1 MNLTTQRSAKY
12 FLPVLIAVWCLVQG
26 AMLYYNGIYVEGEAL
41 RIIREA
47 NYLHEGQPFSSP
59 IYFTYLTEIL
69 LTHLSMHAGG
79 YALNII
85 VHLIFNLTACF
96 MFFNFLKNRLS
107 PSLAFLGTLLL
118 IFCIPYQLYNTF
130 LYTESI
136 FFSLSIVYACLL
148 LSNNK
153 RSGGRLAITL
163 LVLIL
168 LCLTRPSGF
177 FFVLATIAFGFYRA
191 RSVNFLVRLLL
202 FIIPLTITIIIINYG
217 MQTGGGIDIVEPF
230 LREHIICDQPLQQN
244 KLDINLNE
252 NPNSISGLWYYI
264 THNFGHFSKLALN
277 KTIAFFGLIRPWY
290 STTHNVLLCLF
301 FYPLMFGI
309 LYRIIRRRF
318 SDMLL
323 FTLMLTIIFW
333 LFVIL
338 SCDEWHNR
346 FFLTLTPFL
355 IGCMME
361 IFKPG
366 KQNHQQING

>member
-1 MNLTTQRSAKY
+1 MNITTQRSAKY

-26 AMLYYNGIYVEGEAL
+26 AILYFNGIHTQGEAL

-69 LTHLSMHAGG
+69 LTHLSMHTGG
-79 YALNII
+79 YAVNIV
-85 VHLIFNLTACF
+85 VHLIFSLTACI
-96 MFFNFLKNRLS
+96 MFFEFLKNRLS
-107 PSLAFLGTLLL
+107 PNLAFIGSLLL
-118 IFCIPYQLYNTF
+118 IICIPYQLYNSF

-148 LSNNK
+148 LSNEK

-177 FFVLATIAFGFYRA
+177 FFVLATIGYGFYRA
-191 RSVNFLVRLLL
+191 RTVNLGLRLVF
-202 FIIPLTITIIIINYG
+202 FIIPLAITLIIINYG

-244 KLDINLNE
+244 KLDIDLNE
-252 NPNSISGLWYYI
+252 NPNSLGGLWYYI

-277 KTIAFFGLIRPWY
+277 KTVAFFGLIRPWY

-301 FYPLMFGI
+301 FYPLMFSM
-309 LYRIIRRRF
+309 LYQIIRRKF
-318 SDMLL
+318 TDMLL
-323 FTLMLTIIFW
+323 FTLILTLIFW

-355 IGCMME
+355 IASMLE
-361 IFKPG
+361 IFNPG
-366 KQNHQQING
+366 KTNYHQ